1 MKLVYV
7 NHNNRQLNLTS
18 WPIMAQNVESV
29 LNHNWKYSIAGNEKK
44 AAIISFYKQVEERE
58 LKLAIFADSKE
69 DFGSLMNDIHRTIEE
84 DIDDMQPGRL
94 VIGSYYLPCYILA
107 QNYEEYEEDYDTT
120 DVNLTVIAERMVW
133 IKETRKEYIWT
144 ENIDTEG
151 RGYAYGYD
159 YDYTM
164 GSGNVAKIRN
174 THFASCNFVLKIS
187 GYAKNP
193 MVTIGDHVYRVM
205 ETVQKNEILTIDTR
219 NKTIVL
225 TKNNGVQ
232 VNCYSKRDK
241 SSYIFEPIP
250 AGEQRL
256 YWNAAF
262 NLEITLYEERS
273 EPLWM

>member
-1 MKLVYV
+1 MMDIYYETSQKKIIHLDRQPYYLLEGTTLFDTDREYTQTGNALPSVNFKEKLKEKELDIMICGPSRQEHDSNLNQLINSIELDVVTMATGKLYV
-7 NHNNRQLNLTS
+7 GDYYIKCYLFKSKKPDRYIN
-18 WPIMAQNVESV
+18 IAKSV
-29 LNHNWKYSIAGNEKK
+29 LSVTLIYGKT
-44 AAIISFYKQVEERE
+44 
-58 LKLAIFADSKE
+58 L
-69 DFGSLMNDIHRTIEE
+69 
-84 DIDDMQPGRL
+84 
-94 VIGSYYLPCYILA
+94 
-107 QNYEEYEEDYDTT
+107 
-120 DVNLTVIAERMVW
+120 W
-133 IKETRKEYIWT
+133 IKETRSEYIWS
-144 ENIDTEG
+144 ENIDTAG
-151 RGYAYGYD
+151 RGYNYGYE

-164 GSGNVAKIRN
+164 GSGNVAKIKN
-174 THFASCNFVLKIS
+174 THFASCDFVLKIS
-187 GYAKNP
+187 GYARNP
-193 MVTIGDHVYRVM
+193 MVTIGRHSYRVM

-250 AGEQRL
+250 AGESRL

>member
-1 MKLVYV
+1 MMDIYYETSQKRIIHLDRQPYYLLEDTTLFDTDREYTQTGNAITSVQFREKLKERDLDVMICG
-7 NHNNRQLNLTS
+7 TS
-18 WPIMAQNVESV
+18 RSD
-29 LNHNWKYSIAGNEKK
+29 H
-44 AAIISFYKQVEERE
+44 
-58 LKLAIFADSKE
+58 DSKVNALINAVE
-69 DFGSLMNDIHRTIEE
+69 LDVVTNA
-84 DIDDMQPGRL
+84 PGRL
-94 VIGSYYLPCYILA
+94 YVGDYYIKCYLYKSKKPDRYINA
-107 QNYEEYEEDYDTT
+107 QKSVLSFTLIYGK
-120 DVNLTVIAERMVW
+120 NLW

-193 MVTIGDHVYRVM
+193 MVTIGDHVYRIM